1 MELPSAYG
9 IELSSFID
17 LVRLITS
24 SSPDRPSTIFKWKTK
39 DNIYYY
45 SSFAIFP
52 GYFDYRALPVLFYVT
67 SENELEKKDQALVR
81 YDLQKS
87 DNQITFLKFLKE
99 QDLENAHTGLIRF
112 IPIINLKSPPTI
124 FTDLV

>member
-9 IELSSFID
+9 IEVSSFAD

-39 DNIYYY
+39 EGSYYY
-45 SSFAIFP
+45 GSFAIFP
-52 GYFDYRALPVLFYVT
+52 GYFDYRALPVLFYIT
-67 SENELEKKDQALVR
+67 SDTELEEEGQALVR

-87 DNQITFLKFLKE
+87 DNQITFLQFLKE

-124 FTDLV
+124 FSNLA

>member
-24 SSPDRPSTIFKWKTK
+24 SSPDRPSTIFKWKTT
-39 DNIYYY
+39 DDTYNYG
-45 SSFAIFP
+45 SFAIFP
-52 GYFDYRALPVLFYVT
+52 GYFDYRALPVLFYITVE
-67 SENELEKKDQALVR
+67 SELENEGQGLVR

-87 DNQITFLKFLKE
+87 DDQITFLKFLKE

-112 IPIINLKSPPTI
+112 IPIINLKSAPTI
-124 FTDLV
+124 FTDLA